1 MFFSPCLGYG
11 KVIVLKLSVN
21 NIHYRK
27 RQVEEMSTLPGRKSA
42 H

>member
-21 NIHYRK
+21 NIHYR
-27 RQVEEMSTLPGRKSA
+27 
-42 H
+42 